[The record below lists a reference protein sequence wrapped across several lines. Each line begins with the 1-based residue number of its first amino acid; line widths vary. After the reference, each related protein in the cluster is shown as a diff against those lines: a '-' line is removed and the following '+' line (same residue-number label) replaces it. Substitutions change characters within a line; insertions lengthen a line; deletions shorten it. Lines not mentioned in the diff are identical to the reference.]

1 MWHRLR
7 HCVFKHITWY
17 ANSRTTKSILG
28 RCLMVTIA
36 DYYPANVMFGKSWR
50 FWWISPFLFSP
61 SHYFL
66 HLIFVLAYFI
76 ESLTYSFK
84 CLLLQRLQLLLSK
97 CKQIQKIVFS
107 GCKNRIC
114 HHKFKLDAWNNGWT
128 KKEVRIFIRIS
139 VISRI
144 LLWLD
149 YNRQLSP
156 WDI

>member
-1 MWHRLR
+1 MYYEVHKEPLSRRSVDQKISVLLL
-7 HCVFKHITWY
+7 HILSVFCIQLLFSASKLNIGMFHQKFDYFFSNYVIFSESSLI
-17 ANSRTTKSILG
+17 NSRNLLEKQL
-28 RCLMVTIA
+28 
-36 DYYPANVMFGKSWR
+36 
-50 FWWISPFLFSP
+50 PFSFFS
-61 SHYFL
+61 F
-66 HLIFVLAYFI
+66 
-76 ESLTYSFK
+76 
-84 CLLLQRLQLLLSK
+84 
-97 CKQIQKIVFS
+97 
-107 GCKNRIC
+107 KNRIC